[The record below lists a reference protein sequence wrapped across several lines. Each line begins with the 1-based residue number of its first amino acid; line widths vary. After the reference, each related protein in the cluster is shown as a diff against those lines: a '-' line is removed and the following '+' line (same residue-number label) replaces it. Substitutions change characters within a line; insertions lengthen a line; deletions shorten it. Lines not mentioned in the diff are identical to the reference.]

1 MDIRLD
7 HIVPTPHI
15 VISEMYS
22 SEVPRKTNKKSP
34 DEKSSPEVSKSHDS
48 NEKSDNNQDNNPK
61 SEKLY
66 QAV

>member
-22 SEVPRKTNKKSP
+22 SEVPRKTIKKSP
-34 DEKSSPEVSKSHDS
+34 DENNSLEVPKSHDS
-48 NEKSDNNQDNNPK
+48 GEKSDNNQESKP
-61 SEKLY
+61 
-66 QAV
+66 